1 MSWRVLS
8 VTGVMIGL
16 FLLWIAASY
25 TALTNG
31 VNELYESVSGSAL
44 SVSQD
49 ERTNSNRQE
58 TGQNSDVEPFM
69 EVGGMILLGV
79 SSALWAFRRL
89 GSKVQGRGR
98 NVCLLVLMFS
108 FVLCAYGFGLLL
120 ELAAES
126 G

>member
-31 VNELYESVSGSAL
+31 INELYESVSGSAL

-49 ERTNSNRQE
+49 ERTSNNRQE

-79 SSALWAFRRL
+79 SSAFWAFRRL
-89 GSKVQGRGR
+89 GSKVRGRGR

>member
-31 VNELYESVSGSAL
+31 INELYESVSVSAL

-49 ERTNSNRQE
+49 ERTSSNRQE
-58 TGQNSDVEPFM
+58 TGQNSDVEPFI

-79 SSALWAFRRL
+79 SSAFWAFRRL